1 MFLLIY
7 LINVKDISLE
17 NEPQLISDKKFQR
30 LLEDPLRYDQL
41 TEFFVNYG
49 LKKSADLQIFK
60 SIVEAKERS
69 LTSIQLSRFVP
80 TVAAFG
86 TLTKTLYKSE
96 IKSPFSLN
104 FPDPPP
110 SISPDIPAYIGQIFS
125 SFSIPLPN
133 DVDWNVGL
141 NVSLNLFNG
150 LGTSAQIQQSD
161 IELTQLKLQ
170 QKSIEDKIAL
180 GIRSEM
186 ENLKAKN
193 FGMKQSQIQVEAA
206 NKTLKIVSDSYSR
219 GAIPILFLLDA
230 QSAALNAQQVSAN
243 SLYDLFISYMQ
254 LQRAVGQYD
263 VFLTSEERE
272 SFLNDMIEFVSKITP
287 GN

>member
-1 MFLLIY
+1 
-7 LINVKDISLE
+7 
-17 NEPQLISDKKFQR
+17 
-30 LLEDPLRYDQL
+30 
-41 TEFFVNYG
+41 
-49 LKKSADLQIFK
+49 
-60 SIVEAKERS
+60 
-69 LTSIQLSRFVP
+69 
-80 TVAAFG
+80 
-86 TLTKTLYKSE
+86 
-96 IKSPFSLN
+96 
-104 FPDPPP
+104 
-110 SISPDIPAYIGQIFS
+110 
-125 SFSIPLPN
+125 
-133 DVDWNVGL
+133 
-141 NVSLNLFNG
+141 
-150 LGTSAQIQQSD
+150 LGTSAQIEQSD
-161 IELTQLKLQ
+161 IELMQIKLQ
-170 QKSIEDKIAL
+170 QKSIEEKIAL

-272 SFLNDMIEFVSKITP
+272 SFLNDMIEFISKITH
-287 GN
+287 GD